1 MSNTELY
8 LLGFALVGW
17 GLALYYHRKTV
28 KQNIAGL
35 MLLRS
40 VIGVALGKTKIEVV
54 NGNIKLTD
62 LEDNDHG
69 NTSNQDRQGESTD
82 RT

>member
-17 GLALYYHRKTV
+17 GLALHYHRRTV
-28 KQNIAGL
+28 KQNIAEL
-35 MLLRS
+35 ILLRS
-40 VIGVALGKTKIEVV
+40 VVGIALGKTKVEIVD
-54 NGNIKLTD
+54 GNIKLTD

-69 NTSNQDRQGESTD
+69 NTSNQNRQGESTD

>member
-1 MSNTELY
+1 MTDTEWY

-17 GLALYYHRKTV
+17 GLALYYHRITV

-40 VIGVALGKTKIEVV
+40 VVGVALGKTKIEVV

-69 NTSNQDRQGESTD
+69 NTSNQAGQGESTD
-82 RT
+82 RP